1 MKKFTADYVLTSSSS
16 PIKNG
21 SVIID
26 DNGKILKVEDPDN
39 PSTKPDEEN
48 YKNLQA
54 EKLSGVICPGFINT
68 HCHLELSHLK
78 GKIPAGE
85 GLIAFIKNV
94 QKLRKANDSEVLEA
108 AAKADEEMGQNGIVA
123 IADIS
128 NTAITASV
136 KTKSKLYYHNF
147 VEVFGFDPKKADTV
161 FNKAISVRDQFKPL
175 VSSITPHAAY
185 SVSKELFKLVRKE
198 AEAQNSIQ
206 TIHNQES
213 DEENKLYRYK
223 EGSFV
228 EFYNGLGLDI
238 DFFKPQARNSLQS
251 IVPLLSNRQDVL
263 MVHNTFTSIKDI
275 YFTLRFDR
283 KINWCFCPKANLY
296 IEKALPKVGIFT
308 HHGFNIT
315 LGTDSLASNTGLC
328 ILKEMQVLQQYFP
341 DLDLENLVAWA
352 TINGAKFLGI
362 EEGKGTIEVGKTPGL
377 NLISGLDKL
386 KITPE
391 TKVSKLI

>member
-1 MKKFTADYVLTSSSS
+1 MKKYTADYILTAKAD

-21 SVIID
+21 SVIVD
-26 DNGKILKVEDPDN
+26 DDGKILKVLDPEVIL
-39 PSTKPDEEN
+39 SKAEEKTFAGLN
-48 YKNLQA
+48 S

-78 GKIPAGE
+78 GKIPSGE

-94 QKLRKANDSEVLEA
+94 QQMRKADDSEILDA
-108 AAKADEEMGQNGIVA
+108 AAKADEEMEQNGIVA
-123 IADIS
+123 VGDVS
-128 NTAITASV
+128 NSAITVSI

-147 VEVFGFDPKKADTV
+147 IEVFGFDPKNADAV
-161 FNKAISVRDQFKPL
+161 FSQAISVRDQFAPL
-175 VSSITPHAAY
+175 AATITPHAAY
-185 SVSKELFKLVRKE
+185 SVSKELFKLIRKE
-198 AEAQNSIQ
+198 AEQNNSIL

-223 EGSFV
+223 QGSFL

-238 DFFKPQARNSLQS
+238 EFFKPQARNSLQS
-251 IVPLLSNRQDVL
+251 IVPLLSNQQNVL
-263 MVHNTFTSIKDI
+263 MVHNTFTSIKDV
-275 YFTLRFDR
+275 YFTRRFDR
-283 KINWCFCPKANLY
+283 KINWCFCPEANLY
-296 IEKALPKVGIFT
+296 IENALPKVNIFT

-315 LGTDSLASNTGLC
+315 LGTDSLASNNKLC
-328 ILKEMQVLQQYFP
+328 MLNEMRVLQQHFP
-341 DLDLENLVAWA
+341 ELELKELVEWA

-362 EEGKGTIEVGKTPGL
+362 EDGKGTIEAGKSPGL

-391 TKVSKLI
+391 TKVRKLI

>member
-1 MKKFTADYVLTSSSS
+1 MKKYTADYILTGQAD

-21 SVIID
+21 SVIVD
-26 DNGKILKVEDPDN
+26 DDGKILKVLDPEVILSKAEAKTFAEIN
-39 PSTKPDEEN
+39 S
-48 YKNLQA
+48 

-78 GKIPAGE
+78 GKIPSGE

-94 QKLRKANDSEVLEA
+94 QQMRKADDSEILDA
-108 AAKADEEMGQNGIVA
+108 AAKADEEMEQNGIVA
-123 IADIS
+123 VADIS
-128 NTAITASV
+128 NSAVTASI

-147 VEVFGFDPKKADTV
+147 IEVFGFDPKNADAV
-161 FNKAISVRDQFKPL
+161 FSQAISVRDQFAPL
-175 VSSITPHAAY
+175 AATITPHAAY
-185 SVSKELFKLVRKE
+185 SVSKELFKLIRKE
-198 AEAQNSIQ
+198 AEQNNSIL

-223 EGSFV
+223 QGGFL

-238 DFFKPQARNSLQS
+238 EFFKPQARNSLQS
-251 IVPLLSNRQDVL
+251 IVPLLSNQQNVL
-263 MVHNTFTSIKDI
+263 MVHNTFTSIKDV
-275 YFTLRFDR
+275 YFTRRFDR
-283 KINWCFCPKANLY
+283 KINWCFCPEANLY
-296 IEKALPKVGIFT
+296 IENALPKVNIFT

-315 LGTDSLASNTGLC
+315 LGTDSLASNHKLC
-328 ILKEMQVLQQYFP
+328 ILNEMRVLQQHFP
-341 DLDLENLVAWA
+341 ELELKELVEWA

-362 EEGKGTIEVGKTPGL
+362 EDEKGTIEAGKTPGL

-391 TKVSKLI
+391 TKVRKLI